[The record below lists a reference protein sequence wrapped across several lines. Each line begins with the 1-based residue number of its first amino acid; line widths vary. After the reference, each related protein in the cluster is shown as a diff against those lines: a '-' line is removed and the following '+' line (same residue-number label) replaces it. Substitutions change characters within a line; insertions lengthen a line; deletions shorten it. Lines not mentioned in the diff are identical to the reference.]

1 MNDTSPA
8 AAEFQIGLLREA
20 SPARRVRAVRS
31 LSRSVIELSRRAL
44 RRRHPDATEDEI
56 DIAFVEVHYG
66 PALADWVR
74 RGVRAR
80 P

>member
-1 MNDTSPA
+1 VNDTSPA
-8 AAEFQIGLLREA
+8 AAEFQIRLLREA

-56 DIAFVEVHYG
+56 DVAFVALHYG
-66 PALADWVR
+66 PELAARVR
-74 RGVRAR
+74 RGLRAR
-80 P
+80 R

>member
-1 MNDTSPA
+1 MNDTTRA

-20 SPARRVRAVRS
+20 SPARRLRAVRS
-31 LSRSVIELSRRAL
+31 LSCSVIELSRRAL

-56 DIAFVEVHYG
+56 DIAFVALHYG
-66 PALADWVR
+66 PESADRVR
-74 RGVRAR
+74 RGLRAR